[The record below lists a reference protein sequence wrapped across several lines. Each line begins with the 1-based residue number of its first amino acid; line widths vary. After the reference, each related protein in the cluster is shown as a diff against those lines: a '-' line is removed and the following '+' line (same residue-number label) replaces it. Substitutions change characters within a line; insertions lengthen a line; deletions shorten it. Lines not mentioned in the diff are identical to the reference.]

1 MSTDGRELMSTARN
15 EIVQRTPAQQLVARV
30 RDTEVQQEI
39 AKALPP
45 TVTLERFT
53 RVTTTALLANP
64 DIAKLDPNSVLRALI
79 QSAAAGL
86 IPDGREAAIV
96 GRGGQAVFQPMIWGY
111 VKTAAEFGWTLR
123 TKAVYEN
130 DDFSYTEEPPNLHHQ
145 PVRPGAERGELV
157 AAYAIAT
164 HKDGRRLQRVM
175 HPEDIA
181 KRRAQATTQNVW
193 NKWPAEMWEK
203 TAGRDLFQDL
213 PLADSD
219 LERDRI
225 KRLLSEGE
233 LLTDPAVSLYGPKI
247 EGTSHEAAVPPAD
260 RTLPSSQQA
269 GDVGLSAAA
278 PASPAPDLDRD
289 DEPDIDSPAGF
300 NTPPGVAE
308 DETVVAAQHAA
319 QFTIPNGKHRGVAL
333 GELLDKDGG
342 QTWLAWALAHISEP
356 PEYVSALFAFSRV
369 FAPEL
374 FQAELA
380 RREAA

>member
-1 MSTDGRELMSTARN
+1 MSTAGN
-15 EIVQRTPAQQLVARV
+15 QMVQRTPAQQLVARV
-30 RDTEVQQEI
+30 RDSEVQQEI

-64 DIAKLDPNSVLRALI
+64 DIAKLDPNSVMRALI

-86 IPDGREAAIV
+86 IPDGKEAAIV
-96 GRGGQAVFQPMIWGY
+96 GRGGSAVFQPMVGGFRRI
-111 VKTAAEFGWTLR
+111 AAEHGWTLIG
-123 TKAVYEN
+123 KAIYEN
-130 DDFSYTEEPPNLHHQ
+130 DDFAYTAEPERVTHTPT
-145 PVRPGAERGELV
+145 RPGADPGALV
-157 AAYAIAT
+157 GAWARAS
-164 HKDGRRLQRVM
+164 HKDGRALYRVM
-175 HPEDIA
+175 YEREIA
-181 KRRAQATTQNVW
+181 KRRAQATTQKVW
-193 NKWPAEMWEK
+193 EKWPAEMFEK
-203 TAGRDLFQDL
+203 TVVRDLFADL

-225 KRLLSEGE
+225 KRLLADGDLHSE
-233 LLTDPAVSLYGPKI
+233 SLYGPRI
-247 EGTSHEAAVPPAD
+247 EGTVHESVLPSAD
-260 RTLPSSQQA
+260 RTAPSSQQA
-269 GDVGLSAAA
+269 GDAGLSAAA

-319 QFTIPNGKHRGVAL
+319 QFLIPNGKHRGVAL

-342 QTWLAWALAHISEP
+342 QTWLAWALAHIQEP

-369 FAPEL
+369 YAPEL

-380 RREAA
+380 RRETS